1 MRSYQQRELW
11 TLMLVGLIPLAV
23 CLIVAWA
30 LLEGSGLAQ
39 TFEAHGKE
47 LKRALEASDRAWQA
61 EMARLEKQAIRL
73 CSRGVEE
80 KEREV
85 GFRALQA
92 KVGWLRGVQWEKKR
106 YLVDQSTLPTGF
118 SIEERIHTLQGKKL
132 ILRVW
137 RAIPLIEIPQWRALL
152 QRISQNLDAKSAG
165 RTGFFWAAASMF
177 GATML
182 LAMLLGIALTRFL
195 LRELR
200 ELRQLIWQVTPRAPN
215 VTDRKRPPRDELEG
229 LQRDIALMI
238 RHLQQQQQ
246 NEVFKEQVARWQD
259 IARRLAHEIKNP
271 LTPIQLSIQQLV
283 RGYKGDDAGF
293 LRSLHTAEEIIQE
306 EVQTLRRLV
315 EEFSSF
321 AKLPPVEPSLLD
333 LNALLREYLDAYDW
347 FRGKAKIRLDVSESP
362 LWVMADRMLFRSV
375 LHNLVQNAMEAGSPI
390 VHLRTGR
397 IPPQQVICQVED
409 QGPGIPVH
417 LQSKIFTPYFTTK
430 QLGTGLG
437 LAITKKII
445 IDHNGSITVG
455 SNESGG
461 ATFSIL
467 LPEAASSANHRGAL
481 PRPRIQTLDPLLAS
495 APAEP
500 EPSNPNGAK
509 R

>member
-1 MRSYQQRELW
+1 
-11 TLMLVGLIPLAV
+11 MLVGLVPLSV

-39 TFEAHGKE
+39 TFEQHGKE
-47 LKRALEASDRAWQA
+47 LKRALEANDRAWQRQIG
-61 EMARLEKQAIRL
+61 ELEKQAIGL
-73 CSRGVEE
+73 CLGRIEE
-80 KEREV
+80 TQREQ
-85 GFRALQA
+85 GFRVLRAQA
-92 KVGWLRGVQWEKKR
+92 GWLREVRWGEKR
-106 YLVDQSTLPTGF
+106 YLADQSALPSGS
-118 SIEERIHTLQGKKL
+118 SIEERVIAVGGKRL

-137 RAIPLIEIPQWRALL
+137 RSIPLVDIPQWRVVLQQIS
-152 QRISQNLDAKSAG
+152 QRIDAKYAG
-165 RTGFFWAAASMF
+165 RTGFFWAAVSMF
-177 GATML
+177 GASML
-182 LAMLLGIALTRFL
+182 LAMLLGTALTRFL

-200 ELRQLIWQVTPRAPN
+200 ELRQLIWQVTPQTP
-215 VTDRKRPPRDELEG
+215 TIIDRKRAPRDELEG

-283 RGYKGDDAGF
+283 RAYKGEDSAF
-293 LRSLHTAEEIIQE
+293 LRNLQIAQEIIQE
-306 EVQTLRRLV
+306 EIQTLRRLV

-347 FRGKAKIRLDVSESP
+347 FRGKAKIHLDTSEGS

-375 LHNLVQNAMEAGSPI
+375 LHNLVQNAIEADSPI
-390 VHLRTGR
+390 VILRTGR

-437 LAITKKII
+437 LAITKKIV

-467 LPEAASSANHRGAL
+467 LPEAASSANVRGPAL
-481 PRPRIQTLDPLLAS
+481 RPRPQVGDALANPVS
-495 APAEP
+495 IAPAS
-500 EPSNPNGAK
+500 SNPHGAK